1 MRLKGFGV
9 KADLTSMQLSL
20 VAQGH
25 LVTPAWDIWSGTSV
39 SLQSWNR
46 EYTVA
51 SATGRHGILLPYR
64 LTTVASASVW
74 LQKGVTQHQVGVR
87 RPNVTSLHVRHHVTV
102 RDGQKERIWWWPG
115 RVSSSPSLGIW
126 KPDGLFQT
134 EWPLWSSGPRGMQ
147 IGAQAAVNSKK
158 RQVLTFI
165 PSWWCWSYKLH

>member
-25 LVTPAWDIWSGTSV
+25 LVTPPWDIWSGTSV

-64 LTTVASASVW
+64 LTTVASASV
-74 LQKGVTQHQVGVR
+74 
-87 RPNVTSLHVRHHVTV
+87 
-102 RDGQKERIWWWPG
+102 
-115 RVSSSPSLGIW
+115 
-126 KPDGLFQT
+126 
-134 EWPLWSSGPRGMQ
+134 
-147 IGAQAAVNSKK
+147 
-158 RQVLTFI
+158 
-165 PSWWCWSYKLH
+165 